1 VPDPLNTRDR
11 PDSRESR
18 DSRDNRPSEAA
29 VDAVGSDAVSAARV
43 APRAPL
49 ATLAALA
56 ARHAGTPSSGG
67 LPGSVIAAGCI
78 LFFLIPVFFRMAGLA
93 SAPYWLDVLNTVGLY
108 AILALSLNV
117 ILGHAGMFH
126 MGHAAFFAVGAY
138 VTAVLNLDCGW
149 PVLWTLPVAGLAA
162 GLFAAVVAGPI
173 IHLRGDYLLIVTI
186 GIVEIIRIALTN
198 DVFGLTGGPNG
209 RMGIARPSV
218 FGFRITRPQHFFYLI
233 WLGVAVSLLMFR
245 SLERSR
251 FGRALKFIKEDPVAA
266 EGIGINTSRHKLL
279 AFVIGAVW
287 AGFAGTLYAARM
299 RTISPDSFNF
309 SESVLLF
316 TIVILGGSGSQRG
329 VLLGSFLI
337 MGLPELFRGFQESR
351 LLVFGAALVVM
362 MIFRPQG
369 LLPPKPRV
377 YALPRPWDSIPG
389 GGGGEREGAFD
400 GNGGN
405 GNGGNGNNGGTN
417 SEGGDNDSARA
428 VSPEAAGDPA
438 GLSGTSATSTASAA
452 STESSTASASSTASG
467 PDGTPGG
474 SSGREG

>member
-1 VPDPLNTRDR
+1 MSFSSSVFGPPVSPGRI
-11 PDSRESR
+11 P
-18 DSRDNRPSEAA
+18 
-29 VDAVGSDAVSAARV
+29 GS
-43 APRAPL
+43 PR
-49 ATLAALA
+49 
-56 ARHAGTPSSGG
+56 G
-67 LPGSVIAAGCI
+67 LPLPVQAAGVL
-78 LFFLIPVFFRMAGLA
+78 LFFLIPVFFRAAGLV

-117 ILGHAGMFH
+117 ILGHCGMFH

-138 VTAVLNLDCGW
+138 VSAVLNLDCGW

-162 GLFAAVVAGPI
+162 GIFAAAVAGPI

-233 WLGVAVSLLMFR
+233 WFSVAVSLVMFR
-245 SLERSR
+245 RLERSR

-337 MGLPELFRGFQESR
+337 MGLPELFRGFQDSR

-369 LLPPKPRV
+369 LLPPRPAA
-377 YALPRPWDSIPG
+377 YSLPPPWDAIPRGGADPG
-389 GGGGEREGAFD
+389 GGAFG
-400 GNGGN
+400 GNGGAF
-405 GNGGNGNNGGTN
+405 GGNGDTAADPASGEGPAGGGAARTVPAAAEPAGAPVPPTGPPAR
-417 SEGGDNDSARA
+417 STGDPSWTAGRAGTSVADGGPEPSRTGDAQDPPEGGR
-428 VSPEAAGDPA
+428 
-438 GLSGTSATSTASAA
+438 
-452 STESSTASASSTASG
+452 
-467 PDGTPGG
+467 
-474 SSGREG
+474 

>member
-1 VPDPLNTRDR
+1 VLF
-11 PDSRESR
+11 
-18 DSRDNRPSEAA
+18 
-29 VDAVGSDAVSAARV
+29 
-43 APRAPL
+43 RA
-49 ATLAALA
+49 
-56 ARHAGTPSSGG
+56 
-67 LPGSVIAAGCI
+67 
-78 LFFLIPVFFRMAGLA
+78 AGLA

-117 ILGHAGMFH
+117 ILGHAGMFN

-218 FGFRITRPQHFFYLI
+218 FGFRITKPQHFFYLI
-233 WLGVAVSLLMFR
+233 WVFVAVSLLMFR
-245 SLERSR
+245 RLELSR

-279 AFVIGAVW
+279 AFVIGAAW
-287 AGFAGTLYAARM
+287 AGFAGTIYAARM

-309 SESVLLF
+309 NESVLLF
-316 TIVILGGSGSQRG
+316 TIVILGGSGSRGG
-329 VLLGSFLI
+329 VLLGSFLV
-337 MGLPELFRGFQESR
+337 MGLPELFRGFQDSR

-369 LLPPKPRV
+369 LLPPKQAAYSLPPPWD
-377 YALPRPWDSIPG
+377 ALPGRAGARNGAFAGQG
-389 GGGGEREGAFD
+389 GG
-400 GNGGN
+400 
-405 GNGGNGNNGGTN
+405 
-417 SEGGDNDSARA
+417 S
-428 VSPEAAGDPA
+428 
-438 GLSGTSATSTASAA
+438 
-452 STESSTASASSTASG
+452 
-467 PDGTPGG
+467 GG
-474 SSGREG
+474 SSGSAEAFGVSAGPEGSGSSGSAEGSGASGGPGPSGSAAGPGSSEGPGGSGSAESSESSGGSGASRGPGASGGSGDPESSGGSEASGVSGGSGPAAPGGSPGSPGPQGPSGERG